1 MQDDTVSR
9 KRARNVN
16 HALVGTAAPV
26 KLRIGLRLYKT
37 TVDQHVNLIK
47 KRQPLDFLPAV
58 AGIQPDGLIRKLLPD
73 LMAQLADLL
82 AVAGKQRIAAGKC
95 DAGDV
100 VLAKLGEQLSLCC
113 LIKQQTA
120 FRVPCDGVVTAAPG
134 AGKLF
139 SG

>member
-58 AGIQPDGLIRKLLPD
+58 AGIQPDGLIRKLLLESRGTARSISSRLP
-73 LMAQLADLL
+73 
-82 AVAGKQRIAAGKC
+82 GK
-95 DAGDV
+95 
-100 VLAKLGEQLSLCC
+100 
-113 LIKQQTA
+113 
-120 FRVPCDGVVTAAPG
+120 
-134 AGKLF
+134 
-139 SG
+139 SGSPPENVMPEI

>member
-100 VLAKLGEQLSLCC
+100 VLASS
-113 LIKQQTA
+113 A
-120 FRVPCDGVVTAAPG
+120 FAA
-134 AGKLF
+134 
-139 SG
+139 

>member
-47 KRQPLDFLPAV
+47 KRQPLDFLPS
-58 AGIQPDGLIRKLLPD
+58 GSRY
-73 LMAQLADLL
+73 
-82 AVAGKQRIAAGKC
+82 
-95 DAGDV
+95 
-100 VLAKLGEQLSLCC
+100 
-113 LIKQQTA
+113 TA
-120 FRVPCDGVVTAAPG
+120 RWSYPETFAESRGTAR
-134 AGKLF
+134 
-139 SG
+139 